1 MNAVQ
6 DLMLS
11 IGVNATQSAD
21 RKADASMCDRL
32 SPFSGEVCSAV
43 PIISP
48 YIKGMFVDP
57 EFQREF
63 LAVSTRQS
71 LPAGTELMHPGDA
84 ITHIPIVQHGSL
96 RILAQD
102 EEGHERFLYH
112 IMPGES
118 CAMSLTCCSTK
129 RTSSVLAVVE
139 EDAELIMIPARYMD
153 DWMVYP
159 EWRRFVSDT
168 QAQRFS
174 ELLDT
179 IEVVAFHKLDE
190 QLWNYLVKRVQA
202 TGSHILKATHQDIA
216 QELNSPR
223 EVITRL
229 LHQLQRRGMVT
240 VGRGSVEVHLSAA
253 WKPGS
258 KEGL

>member
-1 MNAVQ
+1 MVEGG
-6 DLMLS
+6 S
-11 IGVNATQSAD
+11 
-21 RKADASMCDRL
+21 
-32 SPFSGEVCSAV
+32 SPVLYFF
-43 PIISP
+43 
-48 YIKGMFVDP
+48 GMFVDP
-57 EFQREF
+57 ILQQEFN
-63 LAVSTRQS
+63 AVALSRS

-84 ITHIPIVQHGSL
+84 ITHIPIVQQGSL

-139 EDAELIMIPARYMD
+139 EDAELLMIPARYMD

-190 QLWNYLVKRVQA
+190 QLWNYLVKRAQA
-202 TGSHILKATHQDIA
+202 TGSHILKATHQEMA

-240 VGRGSVEVHLSAA
+240 VGRGSVEVHLSAS
-253 WKPGS
+253 WPQSS